1 MRDIIF
7 IHTKK
12 IPLYLKL
19 AIYQAVSVM
28 PDVRVHL
35 ITDRV
40 FRSKMVTTYSL
51 EDYMQSAN
59 DFKQKYVHR
68 SSYSYDFELF
78 CFQRWFILRDF
89 VSKTKLEKSF
99 LYLDSDVF
107 LYSDFFQKL
116 ELGDFKMTVTSG
128 FWPQYS
134 LFKDEEA
141 IIDFSNFISGYF
153 SLKEKNDYLE
163 EWWQTQFVQKNIF
176 GGVCDMT
183 LLGLYSSN
191 CLDLFEVKEGYFN
204 TTVGAI
210 KEDAVKLGLD
220 VNQFNLSRFSYK
232 NEKAT
237 ISDVKIHALHFQAGA
252 KILAAKYYCG
262 RYRKVINFYGF
273 LSLKKLSLKR
283 KLKWIKKLLLIVL
296 QKI

>member
-1 MRDIIF
+1 MKDIIF

-19 AIYQAVSVM
+19 AMYQAISCM

-40 FRSKMVTTYSL
+40 FQSKRVTTYSI

-68 SSYSYDFELF
+68 SSNPHDFELF

-89 VSKTKLEKSF
+89 VSKEKIGRSF

-107 LYSDFFQKL
+107 LYSDFFQHL
-116 ELGDFKMTVTSG
+116 DLGNFKMTVTSG

-134 LFKDEEA
+134 LFKDEES
-141 IIDFSNFISGYF
+141 IIDFSNFISEYF
-153 SLKEKNDYLE
+153 SIKEKKDYLE
-163 EWWQTQFVQKNIF
+163 EWWQTQFVQKRIL

-183 LLGLYSSN
+183 LLGLYNTN
-191 CLDLFEVKEGYFN
+191 CLELFETKEGYFN
-204 TTVGAI
+204 TTVDAI

-220 VNQFNLSRFSYK
+220 IDQFNLSGFSYK
-232 NEKAT
+232 NKQAA
-237 ISDVKIHALHFQAGA
+237 ILDVKVHALHFQAGA

-262 RYRKVINFYGF
+262 KYRWIVNCYGF
-273 LSLKKLSLKR
+273 FYLKKLSMKR
-283 KLKWIKKLLLIVL
+283 KVKMIKAFFN
-296 QKI
+296 